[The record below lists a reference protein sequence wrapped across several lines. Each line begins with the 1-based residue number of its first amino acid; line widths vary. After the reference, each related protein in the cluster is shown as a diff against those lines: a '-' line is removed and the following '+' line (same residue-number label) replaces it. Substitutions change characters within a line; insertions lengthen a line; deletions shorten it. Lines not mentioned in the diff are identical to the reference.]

1 MKRAG
6 TDMRRTMTPHRGKGA
21 GRRCPGPAAA
31 LWLALGLTL
40 LAPALLALAGHLP
53 GIGAWLPGVG
63 WGTAR
68 ADLVR
73 GTTLIGHPAPE
84 RVWIGEPGDRSSY
97 YRTDGGHPLI
107 VRGPGV
113 MDLYVRG
120 TVAEGSS
127 EPETLSI
134 RMTGFGKYGDQT
146 WSAVL
151 DRSGVSSFGGGL
163 PGHPTGSKKITIAV
177 PNGLQQL
184 ILTAT
189 ARSGR
194 PTYVRAYH
202 DGPAPDSGRSRRVRP
217 KSRVFADISYP
228 SYIKIGE
235 PGKGRTYYFIDNSF
249 PLVLQGPG
257 YLRMYVRGHTDETGS
272 RPESL
277 RVVLESR
284 DGSIRH
290 EWFPVEAKSD
300 EDVFPEGVVG
310 FPTDA
315 DKITIAFPAGRHE
328 YRLTGTSAS
337 GRPVYLRAFYNG
349 PRLKV
354 VKKPRWRLDT
364 TVGVE
369 AIYDDNICR
378 YSAENLDEF
387 RSGRNNEGFAI
398 ETDDDIIVNTSLS
411 AELRRPLLFG
421 KDTRLR
427 GRFQRWTY
435 ARNTI
440 KDNHEWQ
447 VRFRQHLRKY
457 DYFEASYTYAPDSY
471 IKELRDR
478 KPFLS
483 QTVDLEYLHFE
494 ITRNAFN
501 FGYRWWINSWLD
513 TKFFVDRVLRFYNR
527 PFMENDLWEWNFMT
541 ETDVEYKRLTFRFRY
556 EYRNVKARGY
566 DEVDETLETS
576 DNDGDG
582 SYEND
587 GYRLRITYEPKRFP
601 YRPDEDTHPALYGI
615 LKLASYLDQALVAIK
630 TDDIYVQYD
639 YQRRFYTSERP
650 LEADPLHV
658 GRQDI
663 QNQPRLVWSSQELWN
678 EIELEAG
685 VRYTDRSTD
694 APATVIGEDDPSE
707 EKAYTATRYWLG
719 FTRDF

>member
-6 TDMRRTMTPHRGKGA
+6 TDKRRTMTPHRTGGA
-21 GRRCPGPAAA
+21 RRRRLNPAGPMM
-31 LWLALGLTL
+31 LAVMLVL
-40 LAPALLALAGHLP
+40 LAPVLLSPLRLVSQITG
-53 GIGAWLPGVG
+53 WLPGFDG
-63 WGTAR
+63 GLAR

-73 GTTLIGHPAPE
+73 ATTLLGHPSPE
-84 RVWIGEPGDRSSY
+84 RVWIGDPGNRSSY
-97 YRTDGGHPLI
+97 YRADGGHPLI

-120 TVAEGSS
+120 TTAEGSS
-127 EPETLSI
+127 EPESLSI
-134 RMTGFGKYGDQT
+134 RMTGFGKYGDQS
-146 WSAVL
+146 WSAML
-151 DRSGVSSFGGGL
+151 ERSGVSSFGGGL

-202 DGPAPDSGRSRRVRP
+202 DGPSPRSGPSRRVRP
-217 KSRVFADISYP
+217 QSRVFPDISYP
-228 SYIKIGE
+228 SSIKIGE
-235 PGKGRTYYFIDNSF
+235 PGKGKIYYFIDYTF

-257 YLRMYVRGHTDETGS
+257 YLRMYVRGHTDEAGS
-272 RPESL
+272 QPESL

-290 EWFPVEAKSD
+290 EWFPVEEKSSS
-300 EDVFPEGVVG
+300 DVFPEGIPG

-315 DKITIAFPAGRHE
+315 DLITIALPAGRHE

-369 AIYDDNICR
+369 AIYDDNVCR
-378 YSAENLDEF
+378 YSRENLIEF
-387 RSGRNNEGFAI
+387 RSGFNPDRYVI
-398 ETDDDIIVNTSLS
+398 DTDDDFIVNTNLQM
-411 AELRRPLLFG
+411 ELRRPLLFG

-435 ARNTI
+435 ARNSI

-478 KPFLS
+478 EPFLS
-483 QTVDLEYLHFE
+483 RTVDLEYLHFE

-501 FGYRWWINSWLD
+501 FGYRRWINSWLD
-513 TKFFVDRVLRFYNR
+513 TKFFVDRITRFYNR

-541 ETDVEYKRLTFRFRY
+541 ETDIDYKQLTFRFRY
-556 EYRNVKARGY
+556 EYQNVKARGY

-576 DNDGDG
+576 DNDGDN

-587 GYRLRITYEPKRFP
+587 GYRLRITYRPKRFP
-601 YRPDEDTHPALYGI
+601 YRPHEDTHPALYGI
-615 LKLASYLDQALVAIK
+615 RRFASYLDQALVAIK
-630 TDDIYVQYD
+630 TKYVYVQYD

-650 LEADPLHV
+650 LELDPLHV
-658 GRQDI
+658 GRTDI
-663 QNQPRLVWSSQELWN
+663 QNQPRLVWASEEIWN
-678 EIELEAG
+678 GIELDAG
-685 VRYTDRSTD
+685 VRYTSRSSD